1 MLNKLNNDNIVILL
15 LSSIIFNYF
24 LLFSSSLILLVKLN
38 LLLFF
43 FLNFIFFYKLNKN
56 IFLLLIIITLLII
69 CLGSLTNQWDAR
81 SLWLFKAKRIYLDLS
96 VISIKDNYAIFSH
109 PDYPNIGP
117 AFIAGFS
124 KCFGFWNEI
133 YPKVALTLM
142 FIPAL
147 ILLNKYF
154 YNNNFLLVMFLIL
167 FTIGKFLV
175 NGEMDGLVSIYFTVS
190 FLVIYNLSL
199 KDSSKKNDFIL
210 AILLIIILSM
220 LKIEGFILSLII
232 IFTVTT
238 FMIAKKKINYQIV
251 FCLSLAI
258 MPAIIWQIFTT
269 AVNINNASSPYNYNL
284 DDFSLRFLQVENYFL
299 ISKYMIL
306 NDKFFFSII
315 FFIITYLY
323 TKNKNIL
330 KYVVSLIFIYMSIL
344 YIVYLSTPLDLE
356 WHLNS
361 SATRVVKPMALFL
374 FILGVYN
381 INYKNKIY

>member
-96 VISIKDNYAIFSH
+96 IISIKDNYAIFSH

-238 FMIAKKKINYQIV
+238 FMIVKKKINYQII

-269 AVNINNASSPYNYNL
+269 TVNINNASSPYNYNL
-284 DDFSLRFLQVENYFL
+284 EDFSLRFLQVENYFL

-330 KYVVSLIFIYMSIL
+330 KYVASLIFIYIAIL
-344 YIVYLSTPLDLE
+344 YIVYLSTPFDLE

-374 FILGVYN
+374 FIFGVYN